1 MATPGYNTG
10 GQNISG
16 QFGMPLYGIA
26 GLLPFTGNFFWVDQT
41 NGSDGNTGGPGDPLK
56 TLSAAYGKCTS
67 GNNDVVLLTG
77 TVHVTAT
84 VAWAKNKTHLIGLA
98 PNLRSQARARISQT
112 GSTVFSPLVNVT
124 GTECIF
130 RDIGS
135 FHGFADASAQICWLD
150 AGGRNEYTRCLF
162 GGMGDTTAAAQAGGR
177 SLKISGTTGENTFR
191 ECQIGLDT
199 ITRSAA
205 NASLEFAGGTPRN
218 VFDRCN
224 FPALTSS
231 ATALFGIATG
241 AAAFDR
247 FQIFQDCT
255 FLNALK
261 STGIA
266 MTAGFAF
273 SSASPGGELLMKSC
287 TAIGLTKWGDTNALA
302 NMYVDGG
309 APTAATTGLAVA
321 PT

>member
-1 MATPGYNTG
+1 MGYNQG
-10 GQNISG
+10 GDNISG
-16 QFGMPLYGIA
+16 QFGMPLYGMA

-41 NGSDGNTGGPGDPLK
+41 NGSDGNTGGPSDPLK
-56 TLSAAYGKCTS
+56 TLSSAYGQCVS

-84 VAWAKNKTHLIGLA
+84 VTWAKNKTHLIGLA

-112 GSTVFSPLVNVT
+112 GSTVFTPLVNVT
-124 GTECIF
+124 ATECIF
-130 RDIGS
+130 RDIGT
-135 FHGFADASAQICWLD
+135 FHGFTNASAQICWTD

-162 GGMGDTTAAAQAGGR
+162 GGMGDATAAAQAGGR
-177 SLKISGTTGENTFR
+177 SLKITGTTGENTFTD
-191 ECQIGLDT
+191 CQIGLDT

-205 NASLEFAGGTPRN
+205 NASIEFAGGTPRN
-218 VFDRCN
+218 TFRDCI

-231 ATALFGIATG
+231 ATALMGIATG
-241 AAAFDR
+241 AAALDR
-247 FQIFQDCT
+247 WQVFQRCMFI
-255 FLNALK
+255 NALK

-273 SSASPGGELLMKSC
+273 SSASPGGLLLLQQCS
-287 TAIGLTKWGDTNALA
+287 AIGLTKWGDTNALA
-302 NMYVDGG
+302 NTYVDG
-309 APTAATTGLAVA
+309 APPTAATSGLAVN

>member
-1 MATPGYNTG
+1 MTGYSTG

-26 GLLPFTGNFFWVDQT
+26 GLLPFTGNIFFVDQT
-41 NGSDGNTGGPGDPLK
+41 LGSDGNTGGPQDPLK
-56 TLSAAYGKCTS
+56 TLGAAHDKCVAD
-67 GNNDVVLLTG
+67 NNDVVFLTG
-77 TVHVTAT
+77 TVHLTAT
-84 VAWAKNKTHLIGLA
+84 LTWSKSRTHLIGLA
-98 PNLRSQARARISQT
+98 PNLLSQARARISNT
-112 GSTVFSPLVNVT
+112 GANVFTPLVNIT
-124 GTECIF
+124 ASECIF
-130 RDIGS
+130 RDIGT
-135 FHGFADASAQICWLD
+135 FMGMANASAQICVTVS
-150 AGGRNEYTRCLF
+150 GGRNEFTRCLF
-162 GGMGDTTAAAQAGGR
+162 GGMGDATAAAQAGGR
-177 SLKISGTTGENTFR
+177 SLLITGTTGENTFR

-205 NASLEFAGGTPRN
+205 NASVEFAGGTPRN
-218 VFDRCN
+218 VFERCI

-241 AAAFDR
+241 AAAMDR
-247 FQIFQDCT
+247 FQLFQDCS
-255 FLNALK
+255 FINALK

-273 SSASPGGELLMKSC
+273 SSASPGGLLLMKTC

-309 APTAATTGLAVA
+309 APTAATTGLALA